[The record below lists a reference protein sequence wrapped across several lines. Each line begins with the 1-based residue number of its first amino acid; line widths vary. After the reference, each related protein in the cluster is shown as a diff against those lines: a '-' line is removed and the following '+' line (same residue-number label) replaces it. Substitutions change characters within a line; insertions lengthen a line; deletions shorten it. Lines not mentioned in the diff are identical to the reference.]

1 MSVNSNTK
9 PTNDAVILV
18 AALFAVY
25 VIWGS
30 TYLAIRVAVE
40 DGFAPLTMSAI
51 RFLVAGGLMYG
62 WLRVRGGQAPSRQQW
77 INAIMIGALMMVGG
91 VGLVTVAE
99 DAGIG
104 SGVAATAIAAVP
116 LWAAVWSR
124 LFGEGTTVREAAG
137 IAVGF
142 VGVAIL
148 ATAGDLAVS
157 ALGAVLILISPVL
170 WALGSVW
177 SKRLDLPDG
186 AMATA
191 TEMLTGGVLLAVL
204 APVFGERFDGSPQL
218 ASWLALG
225 YLILFGSMIAFSAYM
240 YLLRNVRP
248 ALATSYAYV
257 NPAVAVLLGVS
268 LGNETVS
275 FRSVLALPIIL
286 VGVGLIAQGR
296 RLPLR
301 QR

>member
-1 MSVNSNTK
+1 MSVK
-9 PTNDAVILV
+9 PTTSTSSDALTMVS
-18 AALFAVY
+18 ALFAVY

-30 TYLAIRVAVE
+30 TYLAIRFAVE
-40 DGFAPLTMSAI
+40 DGFAPLTMGAI

-62 WLRVRGGQAPSRQQW
+62 WLLSRGGQAPSRRQW
-77 INAIMIGALMMVGG
+77 RNATMIGGLMMVGG

-124 LFGEGTTVREAAG
+124 VFGERTTRREAVG

-148 ATAGDLAVS
+148 ATAGDLTVS
-157 ALGAVLILISPVL
+157 MLGAVLILVSPVL

-191 TEMLTGGVLLAVL
+191 TEMLTGGMLLAVI
-204 APVFGERFDGSPQL
+204 APVFGERFESVPGLS
-218 ASWLALG
+218 SWLALG
-225 YLILFGSMIAFSAYM
+225 YLIVFGSMIAFSAYM
-240 YLLRNVRP
+240 YLLRTVRP

-268 LGNETVS
+268 LGDETVS
-275 FRSVLALPIIL
+275 FRAVMALPIIL
-286 VGVGLIAQGR
+286 LGVGLIARERR
-296 RLPLR
+296 RLPLKR
-301 QR
+301 